1 MSYRCKDLNALFTV
15 GIICSI
21 RVSNICMRRLVPV
34 FADVVG
40 VVVVVD
46 VGVVVCVVVGV
57 VVVVCIELH
66 IQIFT
71 LILDNTQKYR

>member
-1 MSYRCKDLNALFTV
+1 
-15 GIICSI
+15 
-21 RVSNICMRRLVPV
+21 MRRLVPV